1 MAEYPYPLYFEA
13 RHLTDREKEKV
24 RRHFQKRRDSG
35 GGDCGG
41 IEKVGDKIYKVCF
54 KEEEDQERVLKRK
67 SHTISLPGGDL
78 HLTVTRSG
86 SPQTQDQPSTSQSQT
101 TTKVSTKG
109 LEKIFKTDIFL
120 LFYMR
125 DNPKAYKI
133 LQKQL
138 SAIGCTIQ
146 LDFEEEEAV
155 VRGNIEKGP
164 RGAFD
169 GAAENW
175 ELQVDKTF
183 AGLMESYTCHHVLE
197 PKQVKKVLQDPFF
210 VSDDVKVYSESG
222 YAVVVGES
230 DVVKDKI
237 AVLEKSIPIRKE
249 QPVVE
254 KKFKLIEEE
263 FNREMSANCPE
274 VKISRATNIIILEG
288 PEDKVQSGAAKLN
301 KLIETIKE
309 KRVNLSN
316 GLLDF
321 MATSSVISKYQTRFQ
336 QSLRSPVSLEVGLE
350 LVLSSLSSDALKE
363 AETAVLRDLNESSVS
378 LQGAAAVAPDLDR
391 LKEILNKAKNEEN
404 RGEFRVNVSFLPG
417 SSGTPSTKVKLVG
430 YTEHV
435 NKLKELLYEY
445 QANQV
450 STQEVISLQC
460 PELVDCFG
468 KILEILGVK
477 QTDVTIKASPFPNPC
492 VLLSG
497 PRLRVQETR
506 QALGSA
512 LASMTMDKLVLDG
525 PGALQYFQGAG
536 KDSKELV
543 ESSCQVIIREQQ
555 VVSSSVVATKQRS
568 LSSITPRPSTPRTR
582 FSTVGDSPVVKI
594 NLEIKI
600 GSLEK
605 EQVNVLV
612 VPTHGKQLSST
623 NIGKSLLRKGGDI
636 VKSKFDLL
644 SANSSLIPGDVLEVS
659 ASASLGCSKIFCIEC
674 LAWDGVGGRGV
685 QALSR
690 GLRRCLDLCAEKG
703 FSSVAIPVIGPG
715 LLLKYPLSEAVQVL
729 KESIRQFALSDRCGN
744 LTTIHI
750 VIKPGHPD
758 SEKSYHEVYKHLS
771 SIMNQRGRA
780 LFGSLTSDLDDVNIT
795 VGGGIKLQLVFGD
808 ITNETTDGVVN
819 TTDFENFYNEGV
831 CKDILTVAGSGVE
844 AQLKTATVSRGKP
857 FVTPPG
863 QFPCKAILH
872 VCGEKDANLIETL
885 VPSVVSYCE
894 NQGFSSVAIPAI
906 CAGAGGLDPPV
917 VAGAILRGIKTATS
931 SGPFHSL
938 TCIRLV
944 LIKINVFLAFKEEAT
959 QMFPTSGRKAPPFQ
973 MPQVQQPAPL
983 PLIANLSVYDTIPAS
998 ETSTFLLLGLTRKD
1012 VNDAIEKLK
1021 NLYKHQCTEHT
1032 FPKEQLGSLNADDM
1046 SDLEE
1051 LVRMEGLYMKKDHS
1065 GNLIVTG
1072 MKDGVNR
1079 AIVKFN
1085 SDLHGTLTRQV
1096 RGREED
1102 DLFVRVMWCILGKN
1116 GNWERVPKMANY
1128 NLETRDVGRGIVD
1141 AYGALWQVDLQN
1153 LTASAAGHKT
1163 NLKRLENLEDF
1174 TFPLEWDSM
1183 SHGEVM
1189 KRVVLKSSSPEYK
1202 RVKLGFRQTAVQT
1215 VMKIERVQNIHLRR
1229 AYEAQKKK
1237 IFEKNKQEGAA
1248 NEKFLYHGTTED
1260 NCDSIMKTGF
1270 NRRFCGQNATAY
1282 GEGTYFAVDASY
1294 SSQPTYSRPA
1304 ADGSQ
1309 LMFVARVLTGVYTL
1323 GQKGMKVPPPL
1334 DDKDPHIRYDS
1345 VVDKMDR
1352 PNMFVVFHDDQ
1363 AYLDHLITFKQ

>member
-13 RHLTDREKEKV
+13 RYLTDREKDKV
-24 RRHFQKRRDSG
+24 SRHFQKRRLSG

-41 IEKVGDKIYKVCF
+41 IEKVEDKIYKVCF
-54 KEEEDQERVLKRK
+54 KEQQDQERVLKRK
-67 SHTISLPGGDL
+67 THTISLPGGDL
-78 HLTVTRSG
+78 HLTVTRSN

-109 LEKIFKTDIFL
+109 LEKTFRTDIFL

-133 LQKQL
+133 LQKQF

-146 LDFEEEEAV
+146 LDFDEEEAV

-164 RGAFD
+164 GGAFD

-175 ELQVDKTF
+175 ELQVDRIF
-183 AGLMESYTCHHVLE
+183 VNLIEDYTCHHVLE

-210 VSDDVKVYSESG
+210 VSDDVRVYSESG

-230 DVVKDKI
+230 VVVKEKI
-237 AVLEKSIPIRKE
+237 AVLEKSIPTRKE

-254 KKFKLIEEE
+254 KWFKLIEEE

-288 PEDKVQSGAAKLN
+288 SEDKVQSAAAKLN
-301 KLIETIKE
+301 ELMKTIKE
-309 KRVNLSN
+309 KRLSLSN
-316 GLLDF
+316 DLLDF
-321 MATSSVISKYQTRFQ
+321 MATSSIISKYQTRFQ
-336 QSLRSPVSLEVGLE
+336 QSLRSPVSLEVGSD
-350 LVLSSLSSDALKE
+350 LVLSSSSSDALRE
-363 AETAVLRDLNESSVS
+363 AEMAVLRDLSESSVT

-391 LKEILNKAKNEEN
+391 LKESLNKAKDEEN
-404 RGEFRVNVSFLPG
+404 RGELRVSVSFLLG

-430 YTEHV
+430 YTENV
-435 NKLKELLYEY
+435 NTLKDLLYDH

-450 STQEVISLQC
+450 STQEVISLQY
-460 PELVDCFG
+460 PELVDCFD
-468 KILEILGVK
+468 KILAILGMK
-477 QTDVTIKASPFPNPC
+477 WTDVTIKASSFPNPC

-497 PRLRVQETR
+497 PRLLVQEAK

-543 ESSCQVIIREQQ
+543 EVSYQVIIREQQ
-555 VVSSSVVATKQRS
+555 VVSPPVVVNKQRS
-568 LSSITPRPSTPRTR
+568 LSSIPPTPTPRSR
-582 FSTVGDSPVVKI
+582 FSTVGDSPVKI

-605 EQVNVLV
+605 EQVNILV
-612 VPTHGKQLSST
+612 VPTHGRQLSIT
-623 NIGKSLLRKGGDI
+623 KIGKSLLVKGGDVI
-636 VKSKFDLL
+636 KSKFDLL
-644 SANSSLIPGDVLEVS
+644 AANSYLVPGDVLEVG

-690 GLRRCLDLCAEKG
+690 GLRRCLDLCVEKG

-729 KESIRQFALSDRCGN
+729 KESIRQFALSNQCGN

-750 VIKPGHPD
+750 VIKPGYPD
-758 SEKSYHEVYKHLS
+758 SEETYHEVYKHLS

-780 LFGSLTSDLDDVNIT
+780 LFRSLTSDLDDVNIT
-795 VGGGIKLQLVFGD
+795 VGGGVKLQLVFGD
-808 ITNETTDGVVN
+808 ITNETTDVVVN
-819 TTDFENFYNEGV
+819 TTDFVNFYNEGV

-844 AQLKTATVSRGKP
+844 AQLKTANVSRGNP

-863 QFPCKAILH
+863 HFPCKAILH
-872 VCGEKDANLIETL
+872 VCGEKDASLVEAF
-885 VPSVVSYCE
+885 VPSIVNYCE
-894 NQGFSSVAIPAI
+894 DQGFSSVAIPAI
-906 CAGAGGLDPPV
+906 CAGAGGLDPAV

-931 SGPFHSL
+931 SGPFYSL
-938 TCIRLV
+938 TSIRLV

-959 QMFPTSGRKAPPFQ
+959 QMFPTSGRNAPSFQ
-973 MPQVQQPAPL
+973 VPQAQQQAPL
-983 PLIANLSVYDTIPAS
+983 PLIANLSIYNTIPVS
-998 ETSTFLLLGLTRKD
+998 EPSTFLFLGLTRQD
-1012 VNDAIEKLK
+1012 VTDAMEKLK

-1032 FPKEQLGSLNADDM
+1032 FPKEQLGSLHADDM
-1046 SDLEE
+1046 LDLQQ
-1051 LVRMEGLYMKKDHS
+1051 LVRTEGLYMKKDPS
-1065 GNLIVTG
+1065 GNLIVNG

-1085 SDLHGTLTRQV
+1085 SNLHGTLLREV
-1096 RGREED
+1096 RGRDED
-1102 DLFVRVMWCILGKN
+1102 DLFARVMWCILGNN
-1116 GNWERVPKMANY
+1116 GNWERLPKTANY
-1128 NLETRDVGRGIVD
+1128 NLEMKDVGGGITDSYRVS
-1141 AYGALWQVDLQN
+1141 WQVDLQS
-1153 LTASAAGHKT
+1153 LTVSAQGRKT
-1163 NLKRLENLEDF
+1163 NIKRLENLEDF
-1174 TFPLEWDSM
+1174 TFPLEWDTM
-1183 SHGEVM
+1183 ANGEDM
-1189 KRVVLKSSSPEYK
+1189 KRVVLESSSPEYK
-1202 RVKLGFRQTAVQT
+1202 RVKQGFKRSAKHT

-1270 NRRFCGQNATAY
+1270 NRRFCGQNATSY

-1294 SSQPTYSRPA
+1294 SSHPTYSRPA

-1323 GQKGMKVPPPL
+1323 GQRGMKVPPAL
-1334 DDKDPHIRYDS
+1334 DVQEPHIRYDS
-1345 VVDKMDR
+1345 VVDNMGR

-1363 AYLDHLITFKQ
+1363 AYLDYLITFRQ

>member
-13 RHLTDREKEKV
+13 RHLTVREKEKV

-41 IEKVGDKIYKVCF
+41 IEKVEDNIYKICF

-67 SHTISLPGGDL
+67 THTIGLPGEDL
-78 HLTVTRSG
+78 HLTVIHSS

-164 RGAFD
+164 GGAFD
-169 GAAENW
+169 GGAENW
-175 ELQVDKTF
+175 ELQVDQTF
-183 AGLMESYTCHHVLE
+183 INLIEAYTCHHVLE
-197 PKQVKKVLQDPFF
+197 PKQIKKVLQDPFF
-210 VSDDVKVYSESG
+210 ASDDVKVYPESG

-230 DVVKDKI
+230 DVVKEKI
-237 AVLEKSIPIRKE
+237 AVLEKSVPIRIE
-249 QPVVE
+249 EPVVE

-263 FNREMSANCPE
+263 FNREMRANCSE
-274 VKISRATNIIILEG
+274 VKISRAANIIILEG

-301 KLIETIKE
+301 ELIKTIKE

-316 GLLDF
+316 DLLDF

-336 QSLRSPVSLEVGLE
+336 QSLRSPVSLEVGSE
-350 LVLSSLSSDALKE
+350 LVLSSLSADALRE
-363 AETAVLRDLNESSVS
+363 AETAVLRDLNESSVT

-404 RGEFRVNVSFLPG
+404 RGELRVNVSFLPG
-417 SSGTPSTKVKLVG
+417 SSGILSTKVKLVG

-435 NKLKELLYEY
+435 NKLKELLYDY

-460 PELVDCFG
+460 PELVDCFD
-468 KILEILGVK
+468 KILEIIGMK
-477 QTDVTIKASPFPNPC
+477 QTDVTVKASPFPNPC

-497 PRLRVQETR
+497 PRLRVQETK
-506 QALGSA
+506 QALGSTM
-512 LASMTMDKLVLDG
+512 ASMTMDKLVLDG

-543 ESSCQVIIREQQ
+543 ERSCQVIIREQQ
-555 VVSSSVVATKQRS
+555 VVSSPVVATKQQS

-582 FSTVGDSPVVKI
+582 FSTVGDSSVKI

-612 VPTHGKQLSST
+612 VPTHSRQLSST
-623 NIGKSLLRKGGDI
+623 NIGKSLLRKGGD
-636 VKSKFDLL
+636 VVESKFDLL
-644 SANSSLIPGDVLEVS
+644 AANSSLNPGDVLEVG
-659 ASASLGCSKIFCIEC
+659 ASASLGCSKIFCMEC

-750 VIKPGHPD
+750 VIKPGYPD
-758 SEKSYHEVYKHLS
+758 SEESYHEVYKHLS

-780 LFGSLTSDLDDVNIT
+780 LFGSLTSDLDDINIT

-819 TTDFENFYNEGV
+819 TTNFVNFYNEGV
-831 CKDILTVAGSGVE
+831 CKDILTVAGPEVE
-844 AQLKTATVSRGKP
+844 AQLKTANVSRGKA

-872 VCGEKDANLIETL
+872 VCGEKDASLIETL
-885 VPSVVSYCE
+885 VPSIVNYCE
-894 NQGFSSVAIPAI
+894 SQGFSSVAIPAI
-906 CAGAGGLDPPV
+906 CAGAGGLAPAV

-931 SGPFHSL
+931 SGPFYSL
-938 TCIRLV
+938 TSIRLV
-944 LIKINVFLAFKEEAT
+944 LIKINVFLAFQEEAT

-973 MPQVQQPAPL
+973 VPQVQQQAPL
-983 PLIANLSVYDTIPAS
+983 SLIADLSIYDTIPAS
-998 ETSTFLLLGLTRKD
+998 EKSTFLFLGLTRND
-1012 VNDAIEKLK
+1012 VNEAMEKLK

-1032 FPKEQLGSLNADDM
+1032 FPKEQLDSLYADDM
-1046 SDLEE
+1046 LDLQQM
-1051 LVRMEGLYMKKDHS
+1051 VRMEGLYMKTDPS
-1065 GNLIVTG
+1065 GNLIVNG

-1085 SDLHGTLTRQV
+1085 SSLHGNLRREV
-1096 RGREED
+1096 RGKEED
-1102 DLFVRVMWCILGKN
+1102 DLFARVMWCILGKN
-1116 GNWERVPKMANY
+1116 GNWDRVPKTANY
-1128 NLETRDVGRGIVD
+1128 NLEKKDVGGGITD
-1141 AYGALWQVDLQN
+1141 AYGVLWQVDLKN
-1153 LTASAAGHKT
+1153 LTVSAKGRKT

-1174 TFPLEWDSM
+1174 IFPLEWDSM
-1183 SHGEVM
+1183 APGEVM
-1189 KRVVLKSSSPEYK
+1189 KRVVLESSSPEYK
-1202 RVKLGFRQTAVQT
+1202 KVKEGFKRTATQT

-1237 IFEKNKQEGAA
+1237 IFEKNKQDGGA

-1270 NRRFCGQNATAY
+1270 NRRFCGQNATSY
-1282 GEGTYFAVDASY
+1282 GEGTYFAVKASY
-1294 SSQPTYSRPA
+1294 SSHPTYSRPA
-1304 ADGSQ
+1304 TDGSQ

-1323 GQKGMKVPPPL
+1323 GQRDMKVPPPL
-1334 DDKDPHIRYDS
+1334 DDQEPHIRYDS

-1352 PNMFVVFHDDQ
+1352 PSMFIVFHDDQ
-1363 AYLDHLITFKQ
+1363 AYLDYLITFKQ